1 MLSWFDN
8 WFNQFTNI
16 QQEKLVSRS
25 NFIQLIRQ
33 GAIYTRTQSI
43 NNQKT
48 EVNMS
53 GMKMNIKGAE
63 LNLFSTGEEMRKGQL
78 NVHFPLYYI
87 YSSEL
92 SVAGVFLSAM
102 T

>member
-1 MLSWFDN
+1 
-8 WFNQFTNI
+8 
-16 QQEKLVSRS
+16 
-25 NFIQLIRQ
+25 
-33 GAIYTRTQSI
+33 
-43 NNQKT
+43 
-48 EVNMS
+48 MS